1 MTISRLFFDI
11 VMSTVTNT
19 YFYTYICKLVQP
31 IKNINYVIISDIN
44 NDIFNFMLHWL
55 FWGIKS
61 LFQKL
66 IKVQNWKRNIYFL
79 KLRSLKIPFFST
91 KYLETSLSSLLNI
104 PGSFYICHNC
114 SITYAGV
121 PGLYKINFETFRELL
136 GNILFSDILQ

>member
-1 MTISRLFFDI
+1 MTISRIFFDI

-44 NDIFNFMLHWL
+44 NDIFNFMQ
-55 FWGIKS
+55 IIIPKTD
-61 LFQKL
+61 
-66 IKVQNWKRNIYFL
+66 KVQNWKRNIYFL

-104 PGSFYICHNC
+104 PDSFYICHNC

-121 PGLYKINFETFRELL
+121 PGLYKINFGTFRDLL